1 MSVPSEIAGIL
12 WPPIQQA
19 RQAPLLALL
28 EQLKRV
34 ETAPLADIIAGQ
46 EQQLQALNAYLCQF
60 SLPHRQR
67 LEAAGLDPGQPLS
80 LEGLRR
86 LPPMNRRFL
95 QGAGQALYCSQVPQ
109 AHLPVGETRTSG
121 SSGEPVV
128 VRRSRINQLFWL
140 ANTMREH
147 LWWQRDLSAS
157 LAIVRA
163 NLPQPIIRR
172 GNWGPPVSLLQPS
185 GPAHAFSMSLDTAS
199 LAQEL
204 TRVAPYYLLIYPT
217 ALHDLLRHFREH
229 GGGLPSLRQIRSIGE
244 TLTDALRN
252 EARAQFDVDIVDS
265 YSSQE
270 MGVIAIQCP
279 SSGLYHLMADNL
291 IVEVL
296 DSQGQACAP
305 GEIGE
310 VVLTDLHNFATPLL
324 RYAIGD
330 HAEVGPPCSCGR
342 TLPTLK
348 RILGRS
354 RNMVRYPDGSRRWPR
369 VGFDRYRSVAPVQQY
384 QLVQHSTAAIEV
396 RLVVDRPLQEAE
408 QAALASIICESLGHP
423 FQLSFNY
430 FPERIPRGT
439 GGKFEE
445 FVCLCAP

>member
-1 MSVPSEIAGIL
+1 MSM
-12 WPPIQQA
+12 PPPPNT
-19 RQAPLLALL
+19 RQALSTLL
-28 EQLKRV
+28 ERLGRT
-34 ETAPLADIIAGQ
+34 ERATLAEIIAAQ
-46 EQQLQALNAYLCQF
+46 EQQLQVLNAYLCQF

-67 LEAAGLDPGQPLS
+67 LEAAGLDPTQPLT

-86 LPPMNRRFL
+86 LPPMSRRFL
-95 QGAGQALYCSQVPQ
+95 QSAGQALYCSQVPPP
-109 AHLPVGETRTSG
+109 HLPVGETRTSG

-128 VRRSRINQLFWL
+128 VRRTRINQLFWL

-147 LWWQRDLSAS
+147 LWWQRDLSAR

-163 NLPQPIIRR
+163 NLPQAITRR
-172 GNWGPPVSLLQPS
+172 NNWGPPASLLGPS
-185 GPAHAFSMSLDTAS
+185 GPVLALSMSLDTAS

-204 TRVAPYYLLIYPT
+204 ANFAPDYLLIYPT

-229 GGGLPSLRQIRSIGE
+229 GGALPSLKQVRSIGE

-252 EARAQFDVDIVDS
+252 EVCAQLGVDIVDS

-296 DSQGQACAP
+296 DDLGQPCSP

-310 VVLTDLHNFATPLL
+310 VVLSDLHNFATPLL

-369 VGFDRYRSVAPVQQY
+369 VGFDRYRDVAPVQQY
-384 QLVQHSTAAIEV
+384 QLVQHSTEAIEV
-396 RLVVDRPLQEAE
+396 RLVVERPLHDAE
-408 QAALASIICESLGHP
+408 QAALGSIIRESLGHP
-423 FQLSFNY
+423 FPLSFNY
-430 FPERIPRGT
+430 FAERIPRTSGS
-439 GGKFEE
+439 KFEE
-445 FVCLCAP
+445 FICLCTP

>member
-1 MSVPSEIAGIL
+1 MSAASEIAGII
-12 WPPIQQA
+12 WPPLHSTHQA
-19 RQAPLLALL
+19 ALPALL
-28 EQLKRV
+28 EQLRHI
-34 ETAPLADIIAGQ
+34 ENAPLAEIIAGQ
-46 EQQLQALNAYLCQF
+46 EQQLQALNAHLCQF

-67 LEAAGLDPGQPLS
+67 LEAAGLDPNQPLTLDS
-80 LEGLRR
+80 LRR

-95 QGAGQALYCSQVPQ
+95 QGAGQALYCQQLPQ

-128 VRRSRINQLFWL
+128 VRRTRINQLFWL

-147 LWWQRDLSAS
+147 LWWQRDLRAN

-163 NLPQPIIRR
+163 NLPQPITRR
-172 GNWGPPVSLLQPS
+172 NNWGPPVSLLQPS
-185 GPAHAFSMSLDTAS
+185 GPAHAFSMSLDTAT

-204 TRVAPYYLLIYPT
+204 VNCAPHYLLIYPT
-217 ALHDLLRHFREH
+217 ALHDLLRHLREH
-229 GGGLPSLRQIRSIGE
+229 GGELPSLRQIRSIGE
-244 TLTDALRN
+244 TLSAELRN
-252 EARAQFDVDIVDS
+252 EARAQFGVEIVDS

-296 DSQGQACAP
+296 DNQGQPCAA

-369 VGFDRYRSVAPVQQY
+369 VGFDRYRNVAPVQQY
-384 QLVQHSTAAIEV
+384 QLVQHTTEAIEV
-396 RLVVDRPLQEAE
+396 RLVVERPLHETE
-408 QAALASIICESLGHP
+408 QTALVNIICESLGHS
-423 FQLSFNY
+423 FQLNFNY
-430 FPERIPRGT
+430 FPECIPRGP

-445 FVCLCAP
+445 FVCLCTP

>member
-1 MSVPSEIAGIL
+1 MSTQSQPNT
-12 WPPIQQA
+12 
-19 RQAPLLALL
+19 RQALLTLL
-28 EQLKRV
+28 ERF
-34 ETAPLADIIAGQ
+34 ERIERAPLAEIIAGQ
-46 EQQLQALNAYLCQF
+46 EQQLQVLNAYLCQF

-67 LEAAGLDPGQPLS
+67 LEAAGLDPSQPLT
-80 LEGLRR
+80 LDGLRR

-95 QGAGQALYCSQVPQ
+95 QSAGQALYCSQVPQ

-128 VRRSRINQLFWL
+128 VRRTRINQLFWL

-147 LWWQRDLSAS
+147 LWWQRNLSAR

-163 NLPQPIIRR
+163 NLPQAITRCN
-172 GNWGPPVSLLQPS
+172 NWGPPASLLGPS
-185 GPAHAFSMSLDTAS
+185 GPVHALSMDLDTAS

-204 TRVAPYYLLIYPT
+204 ASFAPDYLLIYPT
-217 ALHDLLRHFREH
+217 ALRDLLRHFGEH
-229 GGGLPSLRQIRSIGE
+229 GGALPSLKQVRSIGE
-244 TLTDALRN
+244 TLTDALRHDV
-252 EARAQFDVDIVDS
+252 RTQLGVDIVDS

-270 MGVIAIQCP
+270 MGVIAVQCP
-279 SSGLYHLMADNL
+279 SSGLYHLADNL
-291 IVEVL
+291 IIEVL
-296 DSQGQACAP
+296 DDLGQPCAP

-310 VVLTDLHNFATPLL
+310 VVLSDLHNFATPLL

-342 TLPTLK
+342 NLPTLK

-369 VGFDRYRSVAPVQQY
+369 VGFDRYRDVAPVQQY

-396 RLVVDRPLQEAE
+396 RLVVERPLHETE
-408 QAALASIICESLGHP
+408 QAALAEIICESLGHP
-423 FQLSFNY
+423 FQLNFNY
-430 FPERIPRGT
+430 FPERLARGP

-445 FVCLCAP
+445 FVCLCTE